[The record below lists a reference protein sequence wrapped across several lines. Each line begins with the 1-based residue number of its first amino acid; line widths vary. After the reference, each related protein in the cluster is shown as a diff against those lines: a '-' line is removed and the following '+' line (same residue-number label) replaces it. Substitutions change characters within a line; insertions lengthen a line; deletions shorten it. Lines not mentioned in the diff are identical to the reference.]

1 VATAA
6 ARPHALGRARTLE
19 PHAPPCKVPPI
30 RVSLASTAARVEL
43 GADHVESRLLAVGVE
58 RSKVPVD
65 QGIPAII

>member
-1 VATAA
+1 
-6 ARPHALGRARTLE
+6 
-19 PHAPPCKVPPI
+19 VPPI